1 MAADTTISIPVDA
14 TTAQAYNQ
22 ASTEAQ
28 RKIQLLLQLRMRELL
43 NTPPLSLRELMD
55 EIGAEAEAKGL
66 TSEILEKL
74 LSDE

>member
-1 MAADTTISIPVDA
+1 MTAETTISIPVDA

-28 RKIQLLLQLRMRELL
+28 RKIQILLQLRMCELL
-43 NTPPLSLRELMD
+43 NTSHLSLRELMD

-66 TSEILEKL
+66 TPEILETL

>member
-1 MAADTTISIPVDA
+1 MTADTTISIPVDA

-43 NTPPLSLRELMD
+43 NTPPLSLGELMD

-66 TSEILEKL
+66 TPEILETL